1 MTSEAALSLE
11 QRQIMAYGDIVKSR
25 QGVKVVDGKIA
36 ENLRADAARRML
48 QKAQMITELDTA
60 GT

>member
-36 ENLRADAARRML
+36 ENLRADAARRR
-48 QKAQMITELDTA
+48 A
-60 GT
+60 GR